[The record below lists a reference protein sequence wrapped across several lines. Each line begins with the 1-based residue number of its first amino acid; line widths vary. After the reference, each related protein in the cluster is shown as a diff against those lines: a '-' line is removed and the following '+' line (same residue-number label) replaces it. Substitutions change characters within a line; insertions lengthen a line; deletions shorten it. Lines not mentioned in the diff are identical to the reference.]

1 MVDLAFE
8 KNLVDGRVVADDSVT
23 LELAAMFGELGRLA
37 RTGS

>member
-8 KNLVDGRVVADDSVT
+8 KNLFDVRVVSDDAVT
-23 LELAAMFGELGRLA
+23 LELAAMLGELGRLA